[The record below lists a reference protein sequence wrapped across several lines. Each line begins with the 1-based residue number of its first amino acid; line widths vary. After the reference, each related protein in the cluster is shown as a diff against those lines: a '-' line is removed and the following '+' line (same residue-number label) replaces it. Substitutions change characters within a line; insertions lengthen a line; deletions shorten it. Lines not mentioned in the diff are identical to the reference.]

1 MVKNHFIA
9 LNWQIDCFIF
19 KIVDKIFQGEF
30 FEIYKEKIQFFFSK
44 Q

>member
-9 LNWQIDCFIF
+9 LNWQIDGFIF

-30 FEIYKEKIQFFFSK
+30 
-44 Q
+44 